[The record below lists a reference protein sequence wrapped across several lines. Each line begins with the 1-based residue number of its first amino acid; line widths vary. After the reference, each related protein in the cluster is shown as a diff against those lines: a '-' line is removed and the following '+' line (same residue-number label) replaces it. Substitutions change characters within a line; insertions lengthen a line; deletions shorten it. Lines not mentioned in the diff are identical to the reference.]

1 MLNISSRTWLLGG
14 WMIVLALVVTI
25 SLSMAAD
32 FSTTVLLAALVVASG
47 VVTAMLKRG
56 AQRRRP
62 PQRFSTRSMYRK
74 VGDDEFA
81 YHRRQGLVA
90 LILILHDLQRR
101 RPYGR

>member
-56 AQRRRP
+56 AASQTA
-62 PQRFSTRSMYRK
+62 S
-74 VGDDEFA
+74 E
-81 YHRRQGLVA
+81 
-90 LILILHDLQRR
+90 ILHPVNVQEGRR
-101 RPYGR
+101 